1 MLGDFVILFVMRKIF
16 RIILSLL
23 FVSCASGKLLPD
35 IVSRPIRFDDE
46 RKSLSLQYM
55 RERYNIEKE
64 FPEIEPKIIVIH
76 WTEISTL
83 EESFNAFNPV
93 HLPGN
98 RSDIKAAGALNVS
111 AHFLVDW
118 DGTIYRLMPEKLMA
132 RHVIG
137 LNHVAIG
144 IENVGGTA
152 NTPLT
157 EAQLKSN
164 IFLVKYLSKKY
175 PVEYV
180 IGHYEYTLFE
190 DHPLWLEQN
199 DSYRTRKVDPGVQFM
214 EDIRRET
221 AHLKLKSLPK
231 T

>member
-1 MLGDFVILFVMRKIF
+1 MQKIF

-64 FPEIEPKIIVIH
+64 VPEIEPKIIVIH
-76 WTEISTL
+76 WTGISSL

-93 HLPGN
+93 HLPGI

-111 AHFLVDW
+111 AHFLVDR

-164 IFLVKYLSKKY
+164 IILVKYLSNKY

-199 DSYRTRKVDPGVQFM
+199 DSYRTEKVDPGVKFM
-214 EDIRRET
+214 EDIRIET

-231 T
+231 V